1 MNIFHGPLKIFSH
14 LSLAWP
20 SDAMISKQSADS
32 QKINAAKYYK
42 RGEGG
47 DHRTVCWSTAK
58 KEKMTPSDHTHSH
71 TQRTFCVDFID
82 RFVEKAEINTYFP
95 AECWNQNLVQ
105 KKNWE
110 IWTSWWLKYTRGK
123 VVPAE
128 LQSKVWF
135 LQKSTWNKSHFN
147 N

>member
-1 MNIFHGPLKIFSH
+1 MMNIFHGPLKIFSH

-42 RGEGG
+42 RGETIEQYVEV
-47 DHRTVCWSTAK
+47 RLRRK
-58 KEKMTPSDHTHSH
+58 KWRHPITLTHTHNVHSAWILLIALLRKLRSILIS
-71 TQRTFCVDFID
+71 QLS
-82 RFVEKAEINTYFP
+82 AETKT
-95 AECWNQNLVQ
+95 LS

>member
-1 MNIFHGPLKIFSH
+1 MMNIFHGPLKIFSH

-42 RGEGG
+42 RGETIEQYVEV
-47 DHRTVCWSTAK
+47 RLRRK
-58 KEKMTPSDHTHSH
+58 KWRHPITLTHTHNVHSAWILLIALLRKLRSILIS
-71 TQRTFCVDFID
+71 QLS
-82 RFVEKAEINTYFP
+82 AETKT
-95 AECWNQNLVQ
+95 LS

-110 IWTSWWLKYTRGK
+110 ICTSWWLKYTRGK